1 MEKENEMSAEDR
13 RRTLEQRHAKL
24 DHEISKEALSP
35 FSDGIETS
43 RKKKLKLA
51 LKDGMEGMRPS

>member
-1 MEKENEMSAEDR
+1 MEEENEMIAEDR

-24 DHEISKEALSP
+24 DHEISKEAVSP
-35 FSDGIETS
+35 FSDDIETT

-51 LKDGMEGMRPS
+51 LKDGIEGVRPS